1 MQKIT
6 NMITHE
12 PPESNWSTR
21 ELAGEVPLAK
31 HESPARACSNCF
43 WGSDL
48 LVVSAA
54 VELAEVLPKH
64 FYSDDTSSQSTDVY
78 QKHTEKMYIEKLEL
92 LVEKRH
98 LRGCTE
104 EAEERTRCTGIHGQ
118 SALEIH
124 TSICCDIA
132 FGFSCRRI
140 RDRCRLRLSCHC
152 GRRFGNCLFLS

>member
-1 MQKIT
+1 MQKT
-6 NMITHE
+6 ANVITHE
-12 PPESNWSTR
+12 APESNWFTR
-21 ELAGEVPLAK
+21 ELAGGVLLDK
-31 HESPARACSNCF
+31 HERPPRACSNLFC
-43 WGSDL
+43 GSDL
-48 LVVSAA
+48 FVILAA
-54 VELAEVLPKH
+54 GELAALLPKH
-64 FYSDDTSSQSTDVY
+64 FYDDTSSQATSSS
-78 QKHTEKMYIEKLEL
+78 KKSIEKTYIEKLEL